1 MSKIILNASVVMK
14 KPKHDA
20 DSLLD
25 DLAELDSEPAM
36 ALSTFNP
43 NKDKKKKKKDE
54 MQYII
59 LFLIIRVLKMDIIG
73 NLCIQKM
80 MNILHNY

>member
-43 NKDKKKKKKDE
+43 NKDKKKNKPNHYFLFHKCISVSSSKS
-54 MQYII
+54 I
-59 LFLIIRVLKMDIIG
+59 L
-73 NLCIQKM
+73 
-80 MNILHNY
+80 